1 MTRSFRFLL
10 AARAAAATAIGLVAL
25 SAATLFTLKVVLDR
39 ELDAGILSVASIQAA
54 SLADGP
60 SGEMHFHEWEL
71 TPEEAVSV
79 RDLVQFAQVWD
90 VDGTSLLRSRY
101 MTTDLPVDDES
112 LGRASSGEV
121 VWARQNFE
129 GSAVRTVFYP
139 LERLGAAHQSHV
151 LQVAAPLVRRDE
163 MLRRAGVF
171 LLLLTVSLTAA
182 AFGGA
187 WWLADRAVR
196 PIHEVIDQAEAI
208 EARSLD
214 TRIQA
219 YADATE
225 YRRLVQVL
233 NTMLGRLQMGF
244 EAQRRFT
251 ADASHELRSPLTAM
265 RGEIEVAL
273 RREREPDEYRE
284 VLRSTLEE
292 VGRLSHT
299 SQELLTLARSDA
311 RTLVAVP
318 QDVDASEV
326 VGHVVDRMSPV
337 AAARGVTLHL
347 RSSQP
352 LEATVD
358 PEILGRIAWN
368 LVDNAVRHAESSVD
382 VSLATDGDG
391 LGLVVSDDGPG
402 LGDLESDALFERF
415 FRGDP
420 ARTPDVAGG
429 GTGLGLAIV
438 RALAEAHGGTAEA
451 ADRPDGGSEFRVRL
465 AAAVGP

>member
-1 MTRSFRFLL
+1 MTRSFRFIL
-10 AARAAAATAIGLVAL
+10 AARAAAATALGLLAL
-25 SAATLFTLKVVLDR
+25 SAVTVFTFKVVLDR

-101 MTTDLPVDDES
+101 MTTDLPVDPSS
-112 LGRASSGEV
+112 LSRASDGEV
-121 VWARQNFE
+121 VWARQDFD

-139 LERLGAAHQSHV
+139 LERLGAAHQTHV

-163 MLRRAGVF
+163 MLRRAGIF
-171 LLLLTVSLTAA
+171 LLLLTLSLSAA

-214 TRIQA
+214 VRIQA
-219 YADATE
+219 YADAAE

-233 NTMLGRLQMGF
+233 NTMLGRLQAGF
-244 EAQRRFT
+244 ETQRRFT

-273 RREREPDEYRE
+273 RRERDVAEYQQ
-284 VLRSTLEE
+284 VLTSTLEE
-292 VGRLSHT
+292 VERLSNT
-299 SQELLTLARSDA
+299 SEELLTLARSDA
-311 RTLVAVP
+311 RMLTPMVE
-318 QDVDASEV
+318 DVDATEV
-326 VGHVVDRMSPV
+326 VGQVLDRLRSAAEERGVRLELDSEGPVVASVDRGM
-337 AAARGVTLHL
+337 
-347 RSSQP
+347 
-352 LEATVD
+352 
-358 PEILGRIAWN
+358 LGRIVWN
-368 LVDNAVRHAESSVD
+368 LVDNAVRHAATSVRAE
-382 VSLATDGDG
+382 VMSEGDG
-391 LGLVVSDDGPG
+391 LKLAVRDDGPG
-402 LGDLESDALFERF
+402 LGGGDADELFGRF
-415 FRGDP
+415 FRSDP
-420 ARTPDVAGG
+420 ARTPVGAAG

-438 RALAEAHGGTAEA
+438 RALAEAHGGSATASNGK
-451 ADRPDGGSEFRVRL
+451 GGGGVFTVRL
-465 AAAVGP
+465 